1 MPGSPDEPEA
11 VVADLDRLYRTAA
24 DAADRHRVTLLGTDA
39 TLDGVTLFL
48 AAGAPIATGQDEE
61 RMLRV
66 LREILDSPEAAALGL
81 RAGVNRGPVFAGD
94 LGAPTRRTYT
104 AMGDTT
110 NLAARIAAR
119 ATPGQLLATADVLSR
134 SAVEF
139 ENEALPAF
147 TPKGKR
153 DPVVP
158 YRVGRFVGRHARTP
172 ARLPL
177 AGARRSSALLADALG
192 EAARGNG
199 RVVSIVGD
207 PGCRQVPPRPGAAG
221 RRPDR
226 RSRLVARFT
235 PADEATPYGGVQ
247 AGLRDL
253 AGIAE
258 EAEPP
263 EAGEQPRASGSR
275 AWRRG

>member
-1 MPGSPDEPEA
+1 MAE
-11 VVADLDRLYRTAA
+11 LDRLYRTAV

-66 LREILDSPEAAALGL
+66 LREILDSPEAATLAL

-119 ATPGQLLATADVLSR
+119 AAPGQLLATADVLSR

-139 ENEALPAF
+139 ESEAAARVHPEGQAR
-147 TPKGKR
+147 PR
-153 DPVVP
+153 RA

-177 AGARRSSALLADALG
+177 AGREDELESW
-192 EAARGNG
+192 
-199 RVVSIVGD
+199 
-207 PGCRQVPPRPGAAG
+207 PPRWATRPAVRG
-221 RRPDR
+221 R
-226 RSRLVARFT
+226 
-235 PADEATPYGGVQ
+235 
-247 AGLRDL
+247 
-253 AGIAE
+253 
-258 EAEPP
+258 
-263 EAGEQPRASGSR
+263 
-275 AWRRG
+275 